1 MTSSTAEASASKAK
15 IPTGW
20 TDKNPSA
27 ATVEKMLRV
36 MTNLPNVQ
44 LRLSQIK
51 GSMYVFQSGT
61 KYYLWNDVT
70 ESGSEVTDPTDY
82 NKLLEQIGKD
92 LRKVRVKLLPEPP
105 GLEG

>member
-1 MTSSTAEASASKAK
+1 
-15 IPTGW
+15 
-20 TDKNPSA
+20 
-27 ATVEKMLRV
+27 MLRT
-36 MTNLPNVQ
+36 MTKLPNIQ

-51 GSMYVFQSGT
+51 SSQYVFQSGT
-61 KYYLWNDVT
+61 KYYFWNEVT
-70 ESGSEVTDPTDY
+70 ESGSEVTDPKDY